1 MFGNSFD
8 HPAIAMT
15 LENGERITICQ
26 REGKFSTSYVYEN
39 LEQGLR
45 VQIDVF
51 ASNLIELEI
60 RFKNVLH
67 DNCGISLNKVLQEMN
82 FDPQETI
89 AKRYCGIHSMPEDF
103 KEQIKILLKSK
114 QR

>member
-15 LENGERITICQ
+15 LENGESITICQ
-26 REGKFSTSYVYEN
+26 REGKFSTSYVHEN

-51 ASNLIELEI
+51 ASDLIELEI
-60 RFKNVLH
+60 RFKNALH
-67 DNCGISLNKVLQEMN
+67 INCEISLNKVLQEMN

-89 AKRYCGIHSMPEDF
+89 AKRYGGVNSMPAGF
-103 KEQIKILLKSK
+103 PEQMKKLLNHE